1 MLELPPLPADLPWAV
16 PAYLLLDGVSVPDL
30 LPQLRRW
37 GRPIYCLYLNT
48 RWHELSDISPCL
60 VALEGSG
67 DPLLTWFGEHAA
79 LEWGYLLFS
88 AANVQTLLEH
98 WRRLLSVEQADG
110 VAIMPRIADP
120 AVMHQLLRLAEQ
132 GNSARWF
139 GPVAHVCLPDGVEG
153 AWHQHRRL
161 DQARAEPQSYRLT
174 DQELTALGEV
184 EFRNVVSGLSG
195 YLQEYF
201 PAFMASFAPPERR
214 QYAQELTSEAYR
226 QGFSTEQDVTLYAIV
241 FACLAGQPV
250 TEHPDIAQ
258 LLAGEAVGTPLARAE
273 RAAELAVSRANDRQ
287 GGLS

>member
-1 MLELPPLPADLPWAV
+1 MLELPPLPDDLPWML

-37 GRPIYCLYLNT
+37 GRATYCLYLNT

-60 VALEGSG
+60 VALEGRA
-67 DPLLTWFGEHAA
+67 DPLLDWFAEHAS
-79 LEWGYLLFS
+79 LESGYLLFS

-98 WRRLLSVEQADG
+98 WRQLLSVEQAEG

-120 AVMHQLLRLAEQ
+120 AVMHQLLCLAEQ

-153 AWHQHRRL
+153 VWHQHRRL
-161 DQARAEPQSYRLT
+161 DQARAEPQTYRLS

-184 EFRNVVSGLSG
+184 EFRNAVSSLSE
-195 YLQEYF
+195 YLQAHF
-201 PAFMASFAPPERR
+201 PAFMARFALPERR
-214 QYAQELTSEAYR
+214 QYAQQLTTEAYGK
-226 QGFSTEQDVTLYAIV
+226 GFSSEQDVTLYAIV

-250 TEHPDIAQ
+250 TDHPDIAQ
-258 LLAGEAVGTPLARAE
+258 LLAGEVTGTPSERVE
-273 RAAELAVSRANDRQ
+273 RAAELAVSRTTDRQ